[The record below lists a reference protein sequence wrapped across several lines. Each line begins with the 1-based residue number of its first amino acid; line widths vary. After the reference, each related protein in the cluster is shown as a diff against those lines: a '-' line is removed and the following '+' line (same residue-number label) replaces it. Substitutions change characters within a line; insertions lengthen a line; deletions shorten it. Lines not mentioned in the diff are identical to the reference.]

1 MLEERNVE
9 LRCCARSLPYAQ
21 KGVAAIPENYD
32 TEYNDLIL
40 NVKVVDG
47 LPEAVE
53 HIKMCIRDRGYADQ
67 ALFMETAYASLGVD
81 VNHTVLIAGAYLVL
95 GILILWPKA
104 LAALR
109 RRKARAN
116 A

>member
-1 MLEERNVE
+1 MERTPKQLVKNYLMIFLGCAVYA
-9 LRCCARSLPYAQ
+9 LAFCCVPMQGLCAYVLGFSLS
-21 KGVAAIPENYD
+21 G
-32 TEYNDLIL
+32 LI
-40 NVKVVDG
+40 
-47 LPEAVE
+47 
-53 HIKMCIRDRGYADQ
+53 GYADQ